1 MRLRLSR
8 ALRFA
13 IPAMGR
19 ALLVALCALALV
31 WLALRQPWP
40 FLIRDRSFLAY
51 VAAEERRMEQSADD
65 RIRQLASTPVDLPLD
80 RSPTGLWQLRAI
92 RAQEA
97 WGALELRWAG
107 RESERPRVR
116 VGVYD
121 GAMATAH
128 PDLFPNLD
136 DDDPADPFSVL
147 AAWLAGAGHGAG
159 MMGIIG
165 GAGAPGMTGAAPR
178 SILIPFH
185 TVRSGRDTSL
195 SAALAHFRSRGVRVA
210 NFAIA
215 IPEPIGPASAVKQA
229 ADGGLLVVTG
239 LYNRDTDTPAYPAAY
254 PGVLTA
260 SGVSLQDEPAGFGW
274 GDLVDVVAPA
284 WGMPTTAAMLRA
296 GPFGFGPP
304 YRRQCCNSVASA
316 LATGTAALIL
326 EADPTLTSTQVE
338 KRIKLSARKPSAM
351 MDAQGRTLRWHPR
364 FGYGVLDA
372 YAAVTFD
379 RIGPNLQTSVSPES
393 RDALIVTGTAV
404 DDVLDDALEPSRTRD
419 DHLRGVPTSNIAMVE
434 YRTRQSDWQAASL
447 QTAAASAGQYAR
459 AFNIRIEGAVIGQ
472 GGMVEIRAGDTAG
485 NVSPSVSI
493 PVIGRR
499 E

>member
-1 MRLRLSR
+1 MRLRLSG

-13 IPAMGR
+13 IPAMAR
-19 ALLVALCALALV
+19 ALLAALCALALV

-40 FLIRDRSFLAY
+40 YPVQARSFLSH
-51 VAAEERRMEQSADD
+51 VSAEERQLEEAADG
-65 RIRQLASTPVDLPLD
+65 RIRQLAATPDDLPID

-97 WGALELRWAG
+97 WAALELRWAG

-128 PDLFPNLD
+128 PDLAPNLE

-147 AAWLAGAGHGAG
+147 AAWLAGLGHGAA

-165 GAGAPGMTGAAPR
+165 GAGAPGLTGAAPR
-178 SILIPFH
+178 SVLIPFH
-185 TVRSGRDTSL
+185 TVKAGRDASMP
-195 SAALAHFRSRGVRVA
+195 AALDHFRARGVRVA

-215 IPEPIGPASAVKQA
+215 LPEPIGPASAVQQA

-239 LYNRDTDTPAYPAAY
+239 LYNRDADTPAYPAAY
-254 PGVLTA
+254 PGVVTA
-260 SGVSLQDEPAGFGW
+260 SGVGAQDEPAGFGW

-284 WGMPTTAAMLRA
+284 WGMPTPGAVLRA

-304 YRRQCCNSVASA
+304 YQHQCCNSVASA
-316 LATGTAALIL
+316 LTTAAAALIL
-326 EADPTLTSTQVE
+326 ESDPTLTSPQVE
-338 KRIKLSARKPSAM
+338 KRIKLSARNPPAM
-351 MDAQGRTLRWHPR
+351 IDAQGRTLRWHPR

-404 DDVLDDALEPSRTRD
+404 DDVLDNTLEPSRTRD

-434 YRTRQSDWQAASL
+434 YRTSQSDWQAASL

-459 AFNIRIEGAVIGQ
+459 RFNIRIEGAVMRQ
-472 GGMVEIRAGDTAG
+472 GGMVEIRAWDTAG
-485 NVSPSVSI
+485 NVSPGVSI